1 MAREFLTVAEEL
13 LDVAERLVDHFEGD
27 GYTVAVEDQS
37 RPDYPYMPTI
47 RCKRQSTT
55 LFIEVVDAPPSK
67 EHVREWHAYCSSQS
81 RDSRYAIGVRLGD
94 QIAAED
100 LASLR
105 SGGVGV
111 FAVDDG
117 YSVIELANPHDLAL
131 NLNPPTLTAYPNRV
145 RKALGP
151 AWEDFRRGNWR
162 EGFDSACIALET
174 EVRKYLKRHIR
185 SGRLTFQTPAG
196 RPKTY
201 SDAAIDRMTMGQLK
215 DTLSLV
221 IKPNHADSMLL
232 RVLTDLNPDR
242 ILVAHRRGES
252 AAETRLR
259 RKVPRHL
266 WSIARG
272 VEQAIK

>member
-1 MAREFLTVAEEL
+1 MARQFLTVAEEL
-13 LDVAERLVDHFEGD
+13 LDVAEKLADHFEGN
-27 GYTVAVEDQS
+27 GYTVTVEDRS
-37 RPDYPYMPTI
+37 RPDYPYMPTL

-55 LFIEVVDAPPSK
+55 LFVEVVDAKPSK
-67 EHVREWHAYCSSQS
+67 EHIREWRAFCSSQS
-81 RDSRYAIGVRLGD
+81 RDSRYAIGIRLGGH
-94 QIAAED
+94 IGAED
-100 LASLR
+100 LASLQ
-105 SGGVGV
+105 SDGVGV
-111 FAVDDG
+111 LAVDKD
-117 YSVIELANPHDLAL
+117 YSVVELSNPHDLAL

-151 AWEDFRRGNWR
+151 AWEELRRGNWR

-185 SGRLTFQTPAG
+185 SGRLTFLTASG
-196 RPKTY
+196 RPKTFTEA
-201 SDAAIDRMTMGQLK
+201 SIDRMTMGQLK
-215 DTLSLV
+215 DAFGLV
-221 IKPNHADSMLL
+221 VKPNHADSMLFG
-232 RVLTDLNPDR
+232 VLSDLNPDR

-272 VEQAIK
+272 VEQAVK